1 MEKIDAIKGS
11 LKKWKAISE
20 KLEEEGLAEKLF
32 DFPGVNNL
40 DYYGDSKFDQL
51 MFDMDRADM
60 VISHL
65 CPMCEW
71 TKQENRSPWVK
82 CCDCDLHDER
92 YACCKEWDK
101 IDSLAKS
108 MASCTSPEEIHT
120 VIRIMQGHAF
130 ALVSRLYGLLSDA
143 GYWS

>member
-1 MEKIDAIKGS
+1 MEKFDAIKGS

-20 KLEEEGLAEKLF
+20 KLEEDYLAEKLF

-40 DYYGDSKFDQL
+40 DYYGDSKFDQ
-51 MFDMDRADM
+51 MMYADDRADM
-60 VISHL
+60 VINHM

-71 TKQENRSPWVK
+71 TKQEANSCWSS
-82 CCDCDLHDER
+82 CYLCDLHDGGTT
-92 YACCKEWDK
+92 CCKEWDK

-108 MASCTSPEEIHT
+108 MASCSSPEEIHT